1 MKKQSITFSR
11 NTLIISLLCLVI
23 ASGFSNIIA
32 QEIVGVSVCYDYF
45 PYTKLKDN
53 IAEAPNL
60 KIHTNTTIGTR
71 LAFPVA
77 FKDGKVLIKNYLEYK
92 RVNFRYKDIPD
103 DIEIDQVQSIKY
115 SAFITDSLS
124 PKWML
129 VVIVTPGL
137 ASDFEG
143 DLSTNDITFEG
154 VLGLIRKTRK
164 KNDIGFGLAYIRDFG
179 RPIPM
184 PFLYFAWQIRENL
197 KADGLIPSN
206 LNLIYS
212 PYEAIDLGLSY
223 KTLGDRYHGDP
234 DKHGLDNPQLE
245 YSEATV
251 SPMVQ
256 INFTK
261 WMHLNMEGGL
271 AFARNFEFLDGNDKI
286 QSLDLKPAGYF
297 RTSFILG
304 M

>member
-1 MKKQSITFSR
+1 MKQQSITFSKS
-11 NTLIISLLCLVI
+11 TLIITLLCLVI
-23 ASGFSNIIA
+23 VSALSNVIA
-32 QEIVGVSVCYDYF
+32 QEVFGASVTYDYF
-45 PYTKLKDN
+45 PYTELKDD
-53 IAEAPNL
+53 IAGAPDL
-60 KIHTNTTIGTR
+60 KIHTNAIGAR
-71 LAFPVA
+71 LAFPVS
-77 FKDGKVLIKNYLEYK
+77 FKEGKVLIKNYIDYK
-92 RVNFRYKDIPD
+92 RVNFKYKDIPD
-103 DIEIDQVQSIKY
+103 DIEIDQAQSIKY
-115 SAFITDSLS
+115 TAFMTDSLS
-124 PKWML
+124 PKWTL
-129 VVIVTPGL
+129 VIVVTPGL

-143 DLSTNDITFEG
+143 DLSTNDITLEG
-154 VLGLIRKTRK
+154 VLGFIRKTK
-164 KNDIGFGLAYIRDFG
+164 KMNDIGFGLAYMRDFG
-179 RPIPM
+179 RPIPV

-197 KADGLIPSN
+197 KAGGLLPNS
-206 LNLIYS
+206 LNLIYT
-212 PYEAIDLGLSY
+212 PHKIIDLGLSY

-234 DKHGLDNPQLE
+234 DKHKLDNPQME

-271 AFARNFEFLDGNDKI
+271 AFARNFEFLDGNDSK